1 MSDILNFLKDK
12 TRRLLF
18 FTPLFYCLWAEIIFS
33 VFLKQGFTV
42 HKLLFSLTWG
52 LFMYWLGQ
60 ITKNRALAW
69 RIQTVPA
76 GFCTAIYCAQ
86 VAYYTLFETPFY
98 LRSISGA
105 GETMSDFFGVAV
117 DAVRNV
123 APAFALILAGFIFWV
138 TIYRKTFVKVPYS
151 RKRSWGSVIAMTAA
165 LCITFSAALLDYT
178 GAVSP
183 SYMLLY
189 EFVPTESVRT
199 FGMLATEFLDVKY
212 NILHLSATR
221 PETVYLNMED
231 IVGGKEEEP
240 EDGHAAQNIQ
250 SADAGEGA
258 SAKAGSA
265 QSSAGTSSS
274 AVGQNTAEADAKT
287 GSAAAAS
294 EESSAVGGSNA
305 NGEDENAD
313 GEAADQEGASRPEPK
328 NGRAYVTEDQG
339 HDNTNV
345 SKETWSQD
353 EYNVLENID
362 FSKELDKSED
372 EQDPV
377 YADMNSYFSHRTPS
391 KKNAYTGMFKGKNLI
406 LITAEAFSKFVI
418 DPELT
423 PTLYKMQTQGFQF
436 HHFYTGIWGVSTSDG
451 EFVATTSLIPKAGTW
466 SYTEIADNYMPFA
479 FGNQFRQLGYLTQAF
494 HDHSYTYY
502 NRNLSYPN
510 MGYDFYAKGHGLNL
524 TDTWPE
530 SDNEMMEQSVDMY
543 ADTGEPFHVY
553 YMTVSGHL
561 EYTWATNQMAQKHRK
576 EVENSR
582 YKNCSEQVQA
592 YVACQ
597 LELEDALTTLIKKLD
612 EAGVLDNTVIA
623 LSPDHY
629 PYGLTDAQYR
639 ELRGQDYDSTFGI
652 YDSTFLIWNSQMKE
666 PVESDAYCSSLDIA
680 PTLSNLFGLKYDSR
694 LFMGTDI
701 FGDVS
706 PVVCL
711 QDRSFITGRIRYDNT
726 NEVAT
731 SLDGGP
737 VSAEYLSQCISDVKN
752 RFYYS
757 SKIIDTDYYRY
768 LLG

>member
-1 MSDILNFLKDK
+1 MSGSPRRHTHRRPGLPRSRYERIMTDILNFLKDK
-12 TRRLLF
+12 TKRFLF
-18 FTPLFYCLWAEIIFS
+18 FVPLFYCLWAEIIFS
-33 VFLKQGFTV
+33 VFLNQGFTI

-60 ITKNRALAW
+60 IPKNRALAW

-86 VAYYTLFETPFY
+86 ISYYTLFETPFY

-105 GETMSDFFGVAV
+105 GETMTDFFGVVV
-117 DAVRNV
+117 DAILNV
-123 APAFALILAGFIFWV
+123 APAFAMILAGFIFWV
-138 TIYRKTFVKVPYS
+138 TVYRKRFTAVPYGK
-151 RKRSWGSVIAMTAA
+151 KRSWGSVITMTAA
-165 LCITFSAALLDYT
+165 ICVTFSAALLDYS

-231 IVGGKEEEP
+231 IVSGKDDDDGNEEDTGTGSEN
-240 EDGHAAQNIQ
+240 AAEAE
-250 SADAGEGA
+250 SGAEG
-258 SAKAGSA
+258 S
-265 QSSAGTSSS
+265 GTE
-274 AVGQNTAEADAKT
+274 EADASGT
-287 GSAAAAS
+287 Q
-294 EESSAVGGSNA
+294 
-305 NGEDENAD
+305 AD
-313 GEAADQEGASRPEPK
+313 REGASRPSQEDDS
-328 NGRAYVTEDQG
+328 AYVTEDLG
-339 HDNTNV
+339 HNNTAV
-345 SKETWSQD
+345 SDETWSSE
-353 EYNVLENID
+353 EYNVLDNVD
-362 FSKELDKSED
+362 FSKELSKSED

-391 KKNAYTGMFKGKNLI
+391 KKNEYTGMFKGKNLI
-406 LITAEAFSKFVI
+406 LITAEAFSKYVI
-418 DPELT
+418 DPDLT
-423 PTLYKMQTQGFQF
+423 PTLYKMQTEGFRF
-436 HHFYTGIWGVSTSDG
+436 NHFYTGIWGVSTSDG
-451 EFVATTSLIPKAGTW
+451 EFVATTSLIPEAGTW

-479 FGNQFRQLGYLTQAF
+479 FGNQFRKLGYLTQAF

-510 MGYDFYAKGHGLNL
+510 MGYDFYAKEHGLDL

-530 SDNEMMEQSVDMY
+530 SDVEMMEQSVPMY
-543 ADTGEPFHVY
+543 AETGQPFHVY

-561 EYTWATNQMAQKHRK
+561 EYTWDTNQMSQKHRK
-576 EVENSR
+576 EVENSK
-582 YKNCSEQVQA
+582 YKDCSEEVQA

-597 LELEDALTTLIKKLD
+597 LELEDALTTLIEKLD
-612 EAGVLDNTVIA
+612 EAGVLDDTVIA

-629 PYGLTDAQYR
+629 PYGLTDEQYR
-639 ELRGQDYDSTFGI
+639 ELRGDDYDSTFGI
-652 YDSTFLIWNSQMKE
+652 YESTFLIWNSEMEE
-666 PVESDAYCSSLDIA
+666 PVVTDTYCSSLDIA
-680 PTLSNLFGLKYDSR
+680 PTLSNLFGLDYDSR

-701 FGDVS
+701 FGDIK

-711 QDRSFITGRIRYDNT
+711 QDRSFITDRVRYDNT

-731 SLDGGP
+731 SLDGEP
-737 VSAEYLSQCISDVKN
+737 VSAEYLAKCISDVKN

-757 SKIIDTDYYRY
+757 AKIIDTDYYRY
-768 LLG
+768 LFEDQ